1 VQPRLACAFRRRHAS
16 CSDLFVD
23 FFSMID
29 FLCLSRRDNGE
40 KGVKIFLY
48 KVVAIGSKLV

>member
-29 FLCLSRRDNGE
+29 FLCLSRRDNGG

-48 KVVAIGSKLV
+48 KVVAIGSKFV